1 MLTSILYSFI
11 LILVAND
18 LHLQIELLRIITGEK
33 AMTAETSQIRKQN
46 REMLSAVGLR
56 NTSQRASILE
66 IIRRGEGH
74 LDADEVH
81 RRARKTQPRLSLS
94 TVYRTLQTLKELGLI
109 EEVHLDETHHHYEIK
124 DADEHHHLI
133 CLGCGKV
140 VEFAS
145 SASNKMKDEV
155 SRENRFE
162 ITGIE
167 VRMTGYCPECR
178 KEGK

>member
-1 MLTSILYSFI
+1 MP
-11 LILVAND
+11 V
-18 LHLQIELLRIITGEK
+18 E
-33 AMTAETSQIRKQN
+33 TAEMRKRN
-46 REMLSAVGLR
+46 GEMLNAVGLR

-66 IIRRGEGH
+66 IIRHGQGH

-124 DADEHHHLI
+124 DADKHHHLI

-145 SASNKMKDEV
+145 SALKKMENEV
-155 SRENRFE
+155 SRENGFE
-162 ITGIE
+162 ITGTE

-178 KEGK
+178 KESE

>member
-1 MLTSILYSFI
+1 LTIIPDYFILY
-11 LILVAND
+11 LVAND
-18 LHLQIELLRIITGEK
+18 SHLQLELQRFIAGEK
-33 AMTAETSQIRKQN
+33 IMPTETTKIRKQN

-66 IIRRGEGH
+66 IIRRGQGH

-145 SASNKMKDEV
+145 SALKKMKNEV
-155 SRENRFE
+155 SRENGFD
-162 ITGIE
+162 ITGTE

-178 KEGK
+178 KERE